1 MQEGEAYTTSTFK
14 ALLDAKGCKSP
25 SFPKASLEAV
35 MYRLLS
41 STVFILRFL
50 VALAGTGF

>member
-14 ALLDAKGCKSP
+14 ALLDAKGCKSL